1 MTAATLKRYL
11 ALPLK
16 SAPLMLII
24 IVSLLLSFASRAGL
38 MGLPLTLILM
48 SWFFKYAFVL
58 LDHTTDGVDEPP
70 VLSLEMVNPVSE
82 QRSLVLLI
90 IVVAIFFSSNA
101 ASYWFGPAL
110 GTLLAIAI
118 VFILPAIIGIQGAT
132 GSLLQS
138 LNLSRCVRLIGTLG
152 RDYALIVVC
161 AGVLLS
167 VAFVLSRMPS
177 LPLIIRLA
185 FAMYAW
191 LALFAVIGGVLFE
204 RRLDIGLD
212 AAYSPERVDAKNA
225 ADVEHERNRLVDRI
239 YAEWRGGSH
248 VTACITVTELL
259 RQSTAPSD
267 ELEWLYAKTSHWPD
281 ARLPSQLAQAWLPY
295 LLAAKRNGRVLE
307 VLKERLAAD
316 PSFRPAT
323 SQQVLRCVRLAR
335 DGGERNIARKLLED
349 FAERYP
355 NDTLQVAAED
365 LRSQLER

>member
-16 SAPLMLII
+16 SAPLLLIVI
-24 IVSLLLSFASRAGL
+24 FSVLLSLASRAGL
-38 MGLPLTLILM
+38 FGLPLMLILLP
-48 SWFFKYAFVL
+48 WFFTYAFVL

-70 VLSLEMVNPVSE
+70 VLSIEMINPVRE

-90 IVVAIFFSSNA
+90 IVVAMFFVSNA

-110 GTLLAIAI
+110 GALLAFAI
-118 VFILPAIIGIQGAT
+118 VFILPAVIGVQGAT
-132 GSLLQS
+132 GSLWQS
-138 LNLSRCVRLIGTLG
+138 LNLSRCLRLIGTLG
-152 RDYALIVVC
+152 RDYGVIVVC
-161 AGVLLS
+161 AAVLLG
-167 VAFVLSRMPS
+167 VAFVVLRMPS
-177 LPLIIRLA
+177 LPLIVRVA
-185 FAMYAW
+185 FTMYAW
-191 LALFAVIGGVLFE
+191 LALFAIIGGVLFE

-212 AAYSPERVDAKNA
+212 AAYSPERIDGKKA

-259 RQSTAPSD
+259 RQSTAPGD
-267 ELEWLYAKTSHWPD
+267 ELEWLYAKTSQWPD
-281 ARLPSQLAQAWLPY
+281 VRLPSQLAQAWLPY
-295 LLAAKRNGRVLE
+295 LFAAKRNGRVLE

-335 DGGERNIARKLLED
+335 DGGERGVARKLLED

-355 NDTLQVAAED
+355 NDSLKAVAED
-365 LRSQLER
+365 LRAELER